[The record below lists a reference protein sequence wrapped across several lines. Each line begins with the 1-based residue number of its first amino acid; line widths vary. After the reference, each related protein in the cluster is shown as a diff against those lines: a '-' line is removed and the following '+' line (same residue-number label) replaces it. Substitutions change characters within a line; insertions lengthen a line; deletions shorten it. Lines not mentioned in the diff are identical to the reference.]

1 MVLALALLYDRHK
14 KGQNRGNTLALKHA
28 KLIPYT
34 VVLYDKEG
42 TNRYGGCQLP
52 GDRLR
57 WLHLNP

>member
-1 MVLALALLYDRHK
+1 MLALALLYDRHK

-57 WLHLNP
+57 